1 MRFPSLDSKSL
12 RLAFAAVFAFFG
24 FLVAFVIISDR
35 LGGWPLGYVVAFAIA
50 VVIFFAVLAIAP
62 QFIAKSGPLKSLE
75 RGPLPRKPITFG
87 EERVREDIPI
97 EPKPRRERRAST
109 VGREKPHVRDIE
121 PPPNE
126 IDIFARQPPEIE
138 TIFDGIVDVNS
149 GREGCWDFELPL
161 DVGDRL
167 RGTLREVD
175 GYEFGWMI
183 LTGEEFAS
191 FLNGDDPDIVEGE
204 ENVKAASIEWQA
216 TESGPCHLVLEAYG
230 KQYTR
235 EVRVLLRRLTR

>member
-1 MRFPSLDSKSL
+1 MGSPSLDSKSL

-35 LGGWPLGYVVAFAIA
+35 LGGWPLGYVVALAIA

-62 QFIAKSGPLKSLE
+62 QFVAKSSPSKSLE
-75 RGPLPRKPITFG
+75 GGPPPRKPITIG
-87 EERVREDIPI
+87 QERVREDVPI
-97 EPKPRRERRAST
+97 EPMPRRGRPATT
-109 VGREKPHVRDIE
+109 VGREKTLVRAIE
-121 PPPNE
+121 PHPNE
-126 IDIFARQPPEIE
+126 IDSFVRPPSKIE
-138 TIFDGIVDVNS
+138 TIFDGIVEVKS

-161 DVGDRL
+161 DVSDRL

-216 TESGPCHLVLEAYG
+216 TENGPWHLVLEAYG